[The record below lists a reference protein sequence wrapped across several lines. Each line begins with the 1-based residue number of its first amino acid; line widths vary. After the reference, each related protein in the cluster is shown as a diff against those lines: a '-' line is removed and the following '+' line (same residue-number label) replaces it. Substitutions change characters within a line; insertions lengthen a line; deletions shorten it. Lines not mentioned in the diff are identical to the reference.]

1 MVRTPCFAEICVYM
15 DTLTK
20 KFGYT
25 NHYIVD
31 ELDLNKLPGDRNP
44 AACLLAG
51 HPLPTDMTQ
60 QMHN

>member
-1 MVRTPCFAEICVYM
+1 M

-31 ELDLNKLPGDRNP
+31 ELDLNKLPGDCNP